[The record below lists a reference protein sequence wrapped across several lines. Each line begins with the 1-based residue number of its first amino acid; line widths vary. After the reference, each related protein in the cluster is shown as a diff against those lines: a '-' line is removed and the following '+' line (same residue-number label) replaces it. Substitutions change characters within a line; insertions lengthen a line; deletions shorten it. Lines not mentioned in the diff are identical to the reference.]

1 MILQNVVTE
10 FLPYAFQ
17 LLAQLVELNRP
28 PIAPNYMEI
37 FKLLLIPESWKRS
50 SNVPALV
57 RLLEAFLQKVP
68 HKISQEGRL
77 ARVLGIFNMLVSSPR
92 SDELGF
98 YVLNTVID
106 NLEYGVIDPYVTHI
120 WNALFVRLQNNRTVK
135 FVKSLVIFM
144 SLFLVKHG
152 PAALVDTM
160 NTIQPTIFRTIVEQ
174 FWIPNLKLITGA
186 IEFKLTAVASTRLI
200 CESPVLLDPSA
211 VGVWGKMLDSI
222 VTSFSRPEEDRVEE
236 EQEMPR
242 YCRKCGLYSDIRQ
255 SLQCWKE
262 RRGSSKGHKGSKG
275 ILSSI
280 IGKDFCHFPWE
291 VPSNY
296 Q

>member
-1 MILQNVVTE
+1 M
-10 FLPYAFQ
+10 
-17 LLAQLVELNRP
+17 
-28 PIAPNYMEI
+28 
-37 FKLLLIPESWKRS
+37 
-50 SNVPALV
+50 
-57 RLLEAFLQKVP
+57 LEAFLQKVP

-106 NLEYGVIDPYVTHI
+106 NLEYDVIDPY
-120 WNALFVRLQNNRTVK
+120 
-135 FVKSLVIFM
+135 
-144 SLFLVKHG
+144 HG

-186 IEFKLTAVASTRLI
+186 IGFKLTAVASTRLI

-236 EQEMPR
+236 EPEMPDIAENVG
-242 YCRKCGLYSDIRQ
+242 YTATFVNLYNAGKKEEDPLKDIKDPKEYLVA
-255 SLQCWKE
+255 SLARISATSPGRFPQ
-262 RRGSSKGHKGSKG
+262 
-275 ILSSI
+275 I
-280 IGKDFCHFPWE
+280 INENLDSANREALLQLCSTYNFTI
-291 VPSNY
+291 V
-296 Q
+296 